1 MGNGAYSSSTGGMQS
16 ALILFK
22 IPNTKRVDH
31 KRAVK
36 MYERAAG
43 DKTLPSDLR
52 PPIVLKVCLH
62 SVSIPFPSKPLYRK
76 LWTTSSMNCFLE
88 RVSLGPSTSS
98 VIGLER
104 FATISL
110 CSTRQDRW
118 RLNVTIAV
126 RVSIY
131 SLCISSEIGR
141 DFLLHWKNSSS

>member
-1 MGNGAYSSSTGGMQS
+1 MYSSSTSGMQS

-22 IPNTKRVDH
+22 IPGTKRVDH

-52 PPIVLKVCLH
+52 PPIVLKVCLR
-62 SVSIPFPSKPLYRK
+62 SVSISISPLKYDKTLHRK
-76 LWTTSSMNCFLE
+76 LWTTSSMICFLE
-88 RVSLGPSTSS
+88 KASLGPSTSS

-110 CSTRQDRW
+110 CSMRQDRW
-118 RLNVTIAV
+118 RSNVTIVV
-126 RVSIY
+126 RVSTY
-131 SLCISSEIGR
+131 SLCISSESGR
-141 DFLLHWKNSSS
+141 DFLLHWKNSNS